1 MKRFETL
8 AILAI
13 LLAGTVFFAAPARAQ
28 MGTAAPIVVKKTP
41 PKKVWLKA
49 EVIHA
54 DVRTM
59 MVRDSKNTLIIY
71 TFTYSPKVQNQME
84 KIIESGGYQSGDK
97 VKILHEVGESVALV
111 IKGRPSK
118 LF

>member
-1 MKRFETL
+1 MKRFESLTVL
-8 AILAI
+8 AILS
-13 LLAGTVFFAAPARAQ
+13 AGMVFFAAPARAQ
-28 MGTAAPIVVKKTP
+28 MGSSAPIVVKKNP
-41 PKKVWLKA
+41 PKKAWLKA

-54 DVRTM
+54 DARTM
-59 MVRDSKNTLIIY
+59 MVRDSRNTLIVY
-71 TFTYSPKVQNQME
+71 TFTYSPKVQDQME

-97 VKILHEVGESVALV
+97 VKILHELGESVALE